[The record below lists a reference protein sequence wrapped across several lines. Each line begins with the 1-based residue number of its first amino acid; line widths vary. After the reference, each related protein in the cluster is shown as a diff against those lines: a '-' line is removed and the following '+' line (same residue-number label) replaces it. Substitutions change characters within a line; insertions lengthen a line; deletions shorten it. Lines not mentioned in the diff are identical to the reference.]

1 MSDIN
6 DNDFNRLDSLKGCTI
21 LYAED
26 DYTTQQTLASI
37 LEDYF
42 NKVIVTNDGLEAWEM
57 FQTNDVDIVLTDIV
71 MPNLDGIDL
80 MRNIRSLDGKD
91 IPIVLIS
98 ALTDT
103 HYFLDAIKLRCNGY
117 LLKPLKIDEL
127 LKTLYDAILPFTQ
140 HKTIEMKN
148 KLLTTLNALFGGKK
162 VEIVEYLFE
171 HCDNEQIFY
180 GTHDEIAEHL
190 NTTRQTVAQ
199 CFKDLAKNGLLQK
212 IKNKTYK
219 LEHVGNLQ
227 QQMPLFEDDFNE
239 E

>member
-1 MSDIN
+1 MN
-6 DNDFNRLDSLKGCTI
+6 DCIPIQLDKLKNYTI

-42 NKVIVTNDGLEAWEM
+42 NKAIVTKDGLEAWEM
-57 FQTNDVDIVLTDIV
+57 FQTNRVDIVLTDIV
-71 MPNLDGIDL
+71 MPNFDGIEL
-80 MRNIRSLDGKD
+80 MRHIRNANCKD

-117 LLKPLKIDEL
+117 LLKPLKVDEL
-127 LKTLYDAILPFTQ
+127 LKALYDAILPFTQ

-148 KLLTTLNALFGGKK
+148 KLLTTLNTLFGGKK

-219 LEHVGNLQ
+219 LGHIEDSNQ
-227 QQMPLFEDDFNE
+227 QIPLFEDDFNE

>member
-1 MSDIN
+1 MSRN
-6 DNDFNRLDSLKGCTI
+6 ENQSWLDNLKNCTI

-26 DYTTQQTLASI
+26 DYTAQQTLASI

-42 NKVIVTNDGLEAWEM
+42 SQVIVTKDGLEAWEM
-57 FQTNDVDIVLTDIV
+57 FQKNHVDIVLTDIV

-80 MRNIRSLDGKD
+80 MRNIRGTDYKD
-91 IPIVLIS
+91 VPIVLIS

-127 LKTLYDAILPFTQ
+127 LVALHDAILPFTQ

-180 GTHDEIAEHL
+180 GTHDEIAENL

-199 CFKDLAKNGLLQK
+199 CFKDLTKNGLLQK
-212 IKNKTYK
+212 IRNKTYR
-219 LEHVGNLQ
+219 LDHVGSPKQ
-227 QQMPLFEDDFNE
+227 QANFYDDFCE

>member
-1 MSDIN
+1 MSNIN
-6 DNDFNRLDSLKGCTI
+6 NYMSNQLDDLKNCTI

-26 DYTTQQTLASI
+26 DYTTRQMLASI

-42 NKVIVTNDGLEAWEM
+42 SKVIVAKDGLEAWEM
-57 FQTNDVDIVLTDIV
+57 FQAYRVDIVLTDIV
-71 MPNLDGIDL
+71 MPNIDGIEL
-80 MRNIRSLDGKD
+80 MRNIRKTDSKN

-103 HYFLDAIKLRCNGY
+103 NYFLDAIKLRCNGY
-117 LLKPLKIDEL
+117 LLKPLRTDEL
-127 LKTLYDAILPFTQ
+127 LRALHDAILPFIQ
-140 HKTIEMKN
+140 YKTIELKN

-199 CFKDLAKNGLLQK
+199 CFKDLIKNGLLQK
-212 IKNKTYK
+212 VRNKTYK
-219 LEHVGNLQ
+219 LEHMESQNHTYL
-227 QQMPLFEDDFNE
+227 LHSDSNE
-239 E
+239 K

>member
-1 MSDIN
+1 MN
-6 DNDFNRLDSLKGCTI
+6 DCIPIQLDKLKNYTI

-42 NKVIVTNDGLEAWEM
+42 NKVIVTKDGLEAWEM
-57 FQTNDVDIVLTDIV
+57 FQTNRVDIVLTDIV
-71 MPNLDGIDL
+71 MPNFDGIEL
-80 MRNIRSLDGKD
+80 MRHIRNANCKD

-117 LLKPLKIDEL
+117 LLKPLKVDEL
-127 LKTLYDAILPFTQ
+127 LKALYDAILPFTQ

-148 KLLTTLNALFGGKK
+148 KLLTTLNTLFGGKK

-219 LEHVGNLQ
+219 LGHIEDSNQ
-227 QQMPLFEDDFNE
+227 QIPLF
-239 E
+239 